1 MDNNATE
8 HQYPRPSD
16 PVSGSNLSITF
27 ISATSFSVN
36 VGASPAVS
44 HDVSDATYDP
54 YTGELELTI
63 GSHSLL
69 GQSEFSPTTGTS
81 YNPTTGIMSITTST
95 NHTLVNGDKI
105 KLDDGAVTFSCT
117 YGTGNHNY
125 VGGTAAGAVTAVGG
139 VIFDVTNA
147 SYTPGSG
154 ELELTIG
161 SHSLTTSNQVIISPE
176 SLDFQ
181 CDADNYNTCLLYTS
195 PSPRDS

>member
-1 MDNNATE
+1 MCIRDSDCILTGGTDLTPNGGTYTPSSGLLVLSFASAHNLSNGANIQIADNGLTFTCDMDNNATE

-81 YNPTTGIMSITTST
+81 YNPT
-95 NHTLVNGDKI
+95 
-105 KLDDGAVTFSCT
+105 
-117 YGTGNHNY
+117 
-125 VGGTAAGAVTAVGG
+125 
-139 VIFDVTNA
+139 
-147 SYTPGSG
+147 
-154 ELELTIG
+154 
-161 SHSLTTSNQVIISPE
+161 
-176 SLDFQ
+176 
-181 CDADNYNTCLLYTS
+181 CLLYTS
-195 PSPRDS
+195 PSPRDRTRSRMPSSA